1 MAMAYGVPVEPDLED
16 NVEQELAASEQRSDA
31 AGEEERLDFFIKR
44 DGVEFAGTHLII
56 DLWDVSRIDDPAH
69 IENSL
74 CDAAVRA
81 GATILSSD
89 FHVFTPNNGV
99 SGVIVLSE
107 SHISIHSW
115 PEADYAA
122 LDVFMCGEAEPHNA
136 IEVLRE
142 AFSPSDIRVGEHLR
156 GQDMV

>member
-1 MAMAYGVPVEPDLED
+1 MAYGIPVEPDLED
-16 NVEQELAASEQRSDA
+16 NVEQGQAASEGQSGA
-31 AGEEERLDFFIKR
+31 ADQDDRLDFFIKK

-56 DLWDVSRIDDPAH
+56 DLWDVSRIDDPDH
-69 IENSL
+69 IERSL

-107 SHISIHSW
+107 SHISIHTW
-115 PEADYAA
+115 PERRFAA
-122 LDVFMCGEAEPHNA
+122 VDVFMCGAAQPHRTIEA
-136 IEVLRE
+136 LKE
-142 AFSPSDIRVGEHLR
+142 AFSPSRVGLTEHRR
-156 GQDMV
+156 GLTV

>member
-1 MAMAYGVPVEPDLED
+1 MAYGAPGHPDFEVLD
-16 NVEQELAASEQRSDA
+16 EQGKAASEQQSDA
-31 AGEEERLDFFIKR
+31 ADTEERLDFFIKR

-56 DLWDVSRIDDPAH
+56 DLWDVNRIDDPEH
-69 IENSL
+69 IERSL

-107 SHISIHSW
+107 SHISIHTW
-115 PEADYAA
+115 PERNFAA
-122 LDVFMCGEAEPHNA
+122 VDVFMCGAARQHMTIEA
-136 IEVLRE
+136 LKE
-142 AFSPSDIRVGEHLR
+142 AFQPSRVGLTEHRR
-156 GQDMV
+156 GLSV

>member
-69 IENSL
+69 IENREAPTKSIDGPDG
-74 CDAAVRA
+74 DAY
-81 GATILSSD
+81 
-89 FHVFTPNNGV
+89 HQ
-99 SGVIVLSE
+99 
-107 SHISIHSW
+107 SW
-115 PEADYAA
+115 PQELEITAPA
-122 LDVFMCGEAEPHNA
+122 
-136 IEVLRE
+136 R
-142 AFSPSDIRVGEHLR
+142 RKT
-156 GQDMV
+156 